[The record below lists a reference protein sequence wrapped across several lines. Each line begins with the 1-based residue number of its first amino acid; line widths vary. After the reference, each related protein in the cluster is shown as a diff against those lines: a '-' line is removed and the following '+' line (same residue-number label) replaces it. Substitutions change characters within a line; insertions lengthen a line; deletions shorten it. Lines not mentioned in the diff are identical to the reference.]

1 MMLPSTKQYIK
12 RVVIMLLAVAF
23 IGFALSLLVRA
34 NMGTDS
40 CPCMNLGISSKLG
53 IRFGV
58 MQLIINIVML
68 IILIFVDK
76 SLIGIGTIGNMVIVG
91 FAADFFKEIY
101 SRYFPGHDAM
111 WVSVLLMLAG
121 TVLLSIGV
129 SLYFSSNL
137 GVAPY
142 DSLAFIMNKKTK
154 IPFKWCRVSIDVT
167 ALVIGWMLGSAVGV
181 GTIVIALTLGPQIT
195 FFNEHMSA
203 KVFRN
208 CNCEKK

>member
-40 CPCMNLGISSKLG
+40 CSCMNLGISSKLG